1 MENEICFA
9 QGRNMMIV
17 IIYSYI
23 IKIENNVK
31 RQCEVLVLTVWA
43 IGEIGHFCRE
53 LGNCRDFGF
62 AMLPR

>member
-1 MENEICFA
+1 
-9 QGRNMMIV
+9 MMIV

-43 IGEIGHFCRE
+43 IGEIGHFCGE